1 MFVTSGTARSRQ
13 ARAPLSRERVLAEAV
28 VLADENGIGSL
39 TMRRLADRLHVE
51 PMSLYYHV
59 ANKDEILDGMV
70 DAVFGEI
77 ELPAPARRVE
87 DGHAGPG
94 RLRARRPAPEPPGR
108 SA

>member
-1 MFVTSGTARSRQ
+1 M
-13 ARAPLSRERVLAEAV
+13 LAEAV
-28 VLADENGIGSL
+28 VLADENGIGTL

-77 ELPAPARRVE
+77 ELPSA
-87 DGHAGPG
+87 HAEWKTAMRDRAG
-94 RLRARRPAPEPPGR
+94 LRATRCAGTPGR
-108 SA
+108 SVSWSRD